1 MPENPEGHEQ
11 IGSEFLVVQMAL
23 GPQESGIAHGSYPD
37 LPDEG
42 VEINTT
48 EGMGVMGVVRGRV
61 LTEMAL
67 VSSSSS
73 SVSKSG
79 ILVVAR
85 NFGEKTFFGGV
96 LTSDS

>member
-23 GPQESGIAHGSYPD
+23 GPQESGIAHGSYPR
-37 LPDEG
+37 PDEG
-42 VEINTT
+42 VEISTT

-85 NFGEKTFFGGV
+85 NFGENTFFGGV

>member
-23 GPQESGIAHGSYPD
+23 GPQESGIAQGSYPD

-85 NFGEKTFFGGV
+85 NFGENTFFGGV